1 MVKNYVTATLLL
13 LLSCSNNSS
22 AFSFSSAMSR
32 AFLRTNNHPQLK
44 TLSDAFP
51 GHVLDIRLDIGKTAN
66 DPAPNK
72 CMTIQNLILGLEKK
86 KGGIAANT
94 VPMLGTNGPNPGTSG
109 GIGNLQ
115 VLKSGHFIDLTGTV
129 KIDFSPQANWELVWR
144 QDSPMGSLNCGLDLK
159 NDAVRNS
166 AVLQKG
172 HIDLCFNVWNTDT
185 LRDYQE
191 RKAYVTEKA
200 SEYLQDRDDE
210 LAKYQA
216 ASNLFAKAMHYRNAV
231 AAVEKYSL
239 QPMRSMSQVPD
250 TDGVIQIDDD
260 LFLTRKGTVW
270 SKDLGAFG
278 KQTFLGEAVI
288 RAPTNPIDI
297 PMDPTTPS
305 WSDDSIAP

>member
-1 MVKNYVTATLLL
+1 MIKIYYYATATLLL
-13 LLSCSNNSS
+13 LLLCSSNSS
-22 AFSFSSAMSR
+22 AFSFSSALSR
-32 AFLRTNNHPQLK
+32 AFFRTSQHPDIK

-51 GHVLDIRLDIGKTAN
+51 GHVLDIRLDIGKADSDKATQ
-66 DPAPNK
+66 K
-72 CMTIQNLILGLEKK
+72 RMTIQNLVLGLEKTE
-86 KGGIAANT
+86 GGSIAGKT
-94 VPMLGTNGPNPGTSG
+94 PTSG

-115 VLKSGHFIDLTGTV
+115 VLKSGHLIDLTGTV
-129 KIDFSPQANWELVWR
+129 KIDFSPNASWELVWR

-159 NDAVRNS
+159 NDAVRNA

-191 RKAYVTEKA
+191 RKAYVSEKA
-200 SEYLQDRDDE
+200 TEHLQDRDDE

-250 TDGVIQIDDD
+250 ADGVIQIDDD

-270 SKDLGAFG
+270 AKDLGAFG
-278 KQTFLGEAVI
+278 KQTFLGDAII
-288 RAPTNPIDI
+288 RAPTNPIV
-297 PMDPTTPS
+297 MDMDQKRI